1 MNNIFFRIYA
11 GVLIAIL
18 LIGGLAYG
26 SVQLIN
32 GHRADTYRESMARGT
47 FHLMAQSLQMQ
58 ASDQEKEARRQLLS
72 RLMGTEILLQDAVAL
87 ALESE
92 EGARLEQGRV
102 VMRLDKKQSQAE
114 IIYQIPGEDRF
125 IVAEME
131 KVSEQHARATAML
144 VLDALSHHPR
154 EEWDSVLGS
163 LQKYFGYPINR
174 KPLARL
180 NLDQEQLAR
189 LDRREI
195 VLALDEG
202 ATRAKS
208 VIYVYAPI
216 VGTADVLVLGPMSL
230 FDWMPLQMSMLVGI
244 LGLLAM
250 GLATYLL
257 VRPLQTRLRSLDAV
271 VRQISSGN
279 LDVRANVGSRDAI
292 GQLAATF
299 NGMTAH
305 IRRLIESQ
313 REMTRAVSHEL
324 RTPVA
329 RLRFGMEILAD
340 CEDASERQQKLEALD
355 RDIEQLDLLIDEI
368 LTFARL
374 EEGTPSV
381 AFSPVRIPEMLLGLR
396 DELMP
401 LSGGIHIRID
411 AGWEALSPTEQV
423 ADGEERYLHR
433 IMQNLVTN
441 ALRYAR
447 STVVMVYRV
456 EGRMAVLEVQ
466 DDGPGIDLA
475 DREHIFKPFARL
487 DKSRHRASGGYG
499 LGLSIVKRI
508 AEWHG
513 GRVEID
519 DSPLGG
525 ALFRVSWP
533 RIHTLGQHVLGD
545 MLR

>member
-1 MNNIFFRIYA
+1 LNNIFFRIYA

-32 GHRADTYRESMARGT
+32 RHRADTYRESMARGT

-144 VLDALSHHPR
+144 VLDALSHHPQ

-195 VLALDEG
+195 VLALDAG

-279 LDVRANVGSRDAI
+279 LDVRANVEGRDAI

-396 DELMP
+396 DQLMP

-525 ALFRVSWP
+525 ALFRVTWP